1 MPANAPLALRCR
13 APASIAGVKKELRPF
28 HDHVTCD
35 VCGRTILK
43 GEHTEPYL
51 AQGGERHTV
60 CELCFARADTDG
72 WIRESAHG
80 ETPVRVPR
88 PPERRPLLGR
98 LRRRSDSQEEAG
110 DIDETQAAGLQ
121 LTPQPEAE
129 APSEWAEE
137 PEYEPE
143 PPPAPAPRPPPRP
156 RGKVQDPRHVR
167 GVPSTAEAKVERA
180 LEMFNGSEHQ
190 RTIAGLARSLGAPWA
205 TALPDL
211 DAPSAVNLV
220 VAWEL
225 SWYRFRIDLADA
237 SDPVGL
243 AEKGDELQ
251 GIDEALREWNTGLDA
266 EGRLVIGVAHE

>member
-1 MPANAPLALRCR
+1 
-13 APASIAGVKKELRPF
+13 VKKELRPY

-43 GEHTEPYL
+43 GERTEPFL

-60 CELCFARADTDG
+60 CELCFVRADAAS

-80 ETPVRVPR
+80 ETAVRAPR
-88 PPERRPLLGR
+88 PQERRPLFGR
-98 LRRRSDSQEEAG
+98 LLRRGAEPPAGGDEGQEPELA
-110 DIDETQAAGLQ
+110 
-121 LTPQPEAE
+121 LTPQPGPEA
-129 APSEWAEE
+129 APERAEE
-137 PEYEPE
+137 PVYEEE
-143 PPPAPAPRPPPRP
+143 PAPAPAPRPRPRP

-211 DAPSAVNLV
+211 DAPSAVDLV

-225 SWYRFRIDLADA
+225 SWYRFRIELADA

-243 AEKGDELQ
+243 AEKGDEL
-251 GIDEALREWNTGLDA
+251 GDITEALREWNAGLDA
-266 EGRLVIGVAHE
+266 EDRLVIGVAHP

>member
-1 MPANAPLALRCR
+1 M
-13 APASIAGVKKELRPF
+13 KKELRPF

-51 AQGGERHTV
+51 AQGGDRHTV
-60 CELCFARADTDG
+60 CGLCFPRAEAAG

-80 ETPVRVPR
+80 ETPVRNPR
-88 PPERRPLLGR
+88 PQERRALFGR
-98 LRRRSDSQEEAG
+98 LRRRAPEQEQEQEPSAEA
-110 DIDETQAAGLQ
+110 DFQAA
-121 LTPQPEAE
+121 A
-129 APSEWAEE
+129 APD
-137 PEYEPE
+137 PE
-143 PPPAPAPRPPPRP
+143 PPVEWTEEADYEDEPAPAPAPRPRPRP

-167 GVPSTAEAKVERA
+167 GVPSTAEAKVERG
-180 LEMFNGSEHQ
+180 LEMFNASDHQ

-205 TALPDL
+205 TVVPDL
-211 DAPSAVNLV
+211 DAPSVVELV

-243 AEKGDELQ
+243 ADKGDELA
-251 GIDEALREWNTGLDA
+251 GIDEALRVWNAGLDA
-266 EGRLVIGVAHE
+266 EGRLVIGVAQQ